1 MKTKQ
6 SQQSKRVKEK
16 FENDL
21 FITRSFNVM
30 DFRAVENEGDNKD
43 KKVEGHAAVFDS
55 RANIGGWFYEVIERG
70 AFASCDLTDV
80 LLFVNH
86 NQNKIPLARS
96 RNNNSNST
104 MQLSIDNIG
113 LFVSAKLDCEN
124 NEESRALYS
133 SISRGDIDGM
143 SFAFAIDECRWEDMD
158 SDMPTRYIT
167 KFKKVFE
174 VSAVNKP
181 AYDLTDI
188 SARDKS
194 ALDNAKLELES
205 ARGKELESSDELEI
219 EKLRAQILFK

>member
-1 MKTKQ
+1 MSIKQ
-6 SQQSKRVKEK
+6 NHKNKNLKEK
-16 FENDL
+16 FRDDL
-21 FITRSFNVM
+21 LITRSFNVT
-30 DFRAVENEGDNKD
+30 DFRALEGDNKEN
-43 KKVEGHAAVFDS
+43 KVEGHAAVFDS
-55 RANIGGWFYEVIERG
+55 KTNIGGWFYEVIERG
-70 AFASCDLTDV
+70 AFDSCDLTDV
-80 LLFVNH
+80 LFFVNH

-104 MQLSIDNIG
+104 MQLNVDNIG
-113 LFVSAKLDCEN
+113 LFISAQLDCEN

-143 SFAFAIDECRWEDMD
+143 SFSFCINECTWEDMD
-158 SDMPTRYIT
+158 SDMPTRHIT

-205 ARGKELESSDELEI
+205 ARSQELDSSDELEI
-219 EKLRAQILFK
+219 EKLKNQILLK

>member
-1 MKTKQ
+1 MSKQ
-6 SQQSKRVKEK
+6 KQQNKKIKEK
-16 FENDL
+16 FGDEL

-30 DFRAVENEGDNKD
+30 DFRAIESEDENKD

-55 RANIGGWFYEVIERG
+55 RTNIGGWFYEIIERG
-70 AFASCDLTDV
+70 AFDGCDLTDV
-80 LLFVNH
+80 LFFVNH

-104 MQLSIDNIG
+104 MQLSVDNTG
-113 LFVSAKLDCEN
+113 LFVSARLDCEN

-133 SISRGDIDGM
+133 SVSRSDIDGM
-143 SFAFAIDECRWEDMD
+143 SFAFRIDECRWEDMD

-188 SARDKS
+188 SARDKF
-194 ALDNAKLELES
+194 ALDNAKLELDS
-205 ARGKELESSDELEI
+205 ARSNGLDSSKELEI
-219 EKLRAQILFK
+219 EKLRSQILSK